1 MKASIGNSHGVVTVN
16 DCFSVMKKFKIE
28 IKHVG
33 SYLIKVSNRN
43 TGTPSEVCSV
53 SSCYR
58 TLQSTIWQKFYKFLI
73 FYKLT

>member
-43 TGTPSEVCSV
+43 TGTPSEVAKYGKNFTSF
-53 SSCYR
+53 SYF
-58 TLQSTIWQKFYKFLI
+58 TNLLHE
-73 FYKLT
+73 